1 MSKGKHCKY
10 CGCRTTNHSGIC
22 NTCTDKLMLVRKLRA
37 IVFSIKHAAEREKHN
52 EQTGN
57 NPDIEKIQMPARGM

>member
-10 CGCRTTNHSGIC
+10 CGCRTTNHSGMC

-37 IVFSIKHAAEREKHN
+37 IVYEIKRSAEREKQNGQKDTYH
-52 EQTGN
+52 EAERVQ
-57 NPDIEKIQMPARGM
+57 KPAC